1 MIYYVD
7 ESGQVFAY
15 DSAEAAAPYLTEG
28 MREISKDEADAL
40 SVPAPTPAEIA
51 VQKIETLEASITA
64 RRLREAV
71 LSDAGKAWL
80 TDIEMQIQVL
90 RAPAEAGTNAVGAGG
105 GQTRPT

>member
-7 ESGQVFAY
+7 ENGQVFAY

-28 MREISKDEADAL
+28 MREVSKDEADAL
-40 SVPAPTPAEIA
+40 SPPAPSVAEIRD
-51 VQKIETLEASITA
+51 QKIGLLESSITP

-80 TDIEMQIQVL
+80 TDIEMQVQVL
-90 RAPAEAGTNAVGAGG
+90 RAPAEAGANAVGAGG